1 MIVGK
6 HYCQV
11 YWWLGTGIFHIY
23 IAKNSHDSSQP
34 VPFETVIRRS
44 HLNMQDLLTPSLILL
59 LSLQTWW
66 KNCIV
71 WTPDGRNC
79 WRLVSLGLVWLRFV
93 LQQMSRRWNMGTFLS
108 SAYDHIFSWL
118 HFFVNFFLS
127 LSHYASVSFYCLAWT
142 SLAPLLFFVCLWRRL
157 SCVYVF
163 WLVWYGISPWLIM

>member
-11 YWWLGTGIFHIY
+11 YWWLRTGIFHIY
-23 IAKNSHDSSQP
+23 IAKNSHDSSRP
-34 VPFETVIRRS
+34 VPSETVICRS
-44 HLNMQDLLTPSLILL
+44 HLNIQDIIMPSLILL

-71 WTPDGRNC
+71 STPDDRNY
-79 WRLVSLGLVWLRFV
+79 WRLVSLGSAWLRFV
-93 LQQMSRRWNMGTFLS
+93 TANVVEVEHGNFLIKLLIITDFLDYTFCE
-108 SAYDHIFSWL
+108 FVP
-118 HFFVNFFLS
+118 FFVS
-127 LSHYASVSFYCLAWT
+127 LCLIVSFYCLAWT

-157 SCVYVF
+157 SCVCVF